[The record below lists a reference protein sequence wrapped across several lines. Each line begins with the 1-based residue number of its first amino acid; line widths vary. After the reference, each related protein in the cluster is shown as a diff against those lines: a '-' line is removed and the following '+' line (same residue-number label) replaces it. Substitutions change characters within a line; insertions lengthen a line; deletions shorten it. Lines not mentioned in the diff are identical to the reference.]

1 MSLIER
7 RFKSLLHLVAVVALL
22 GGCANAPRIGL
33 PGEPSWSGRLALKVE
48 SDPPQSFSA
57 GFDLRGSA
65 TAGELQL
72 TSPLGTTLAKVFW
85 QPGRA
90 ELQQGSRT
98 LRRQNLD
105 DLASEMG
112 ETSLPVSALF
122 SWLQGE
128 SVVVSGWQADLSR
141 QAEGK
146 ISAHRTS
153 PPPVAD
159 LRIVFEP

>member
-1 MSLIER
+1 MSLIAR
-7 RFKSLLHLVAVVALL
+7 SLRGPLLAAMVLSSL
-22 GGCANAPRIGL
+22 GGCALAPHIGL
-33 PGEPSWSGRLALKVE
+33 PGGPSWSGRLALKVD

-65 TAGELQL
+65 TEGELQL
-72 TSPLGTTLAKVFW
+72 TSPLGTTWAKVLW

-112 ETSLPVSALF
+112 ETALPVSALF
-122 SWLQGE
+122 SWLQGDP
-128 SVVVSGWQADLSR
+128 VVVSGWQADLSR
-141 QAEGK
+141 QPEGR
-146 ISAHRTS
+146 ISAHRIS
-153 PPPVAD
+153 PPPAAD